1 LPFGANCLKQLP
13 YSGGTKAAA
22 RWEAQ
27 HLDDTSFVQI
37 ESDPPLGNEFFSSVK
52 KQKNNMKEN
61 TFFFMGTFIAS
72 PQFQRTKSHYIPI
85 SLRVSKVI

>member
-1 LPFGANCLKQLP
+1 MI
-13 YSGGTKAAA
+13 
-22 RWEAQ
+22 
-27 HLDDTSFVQI
+27 SFSIQVEQV
-37 ESDPPLGNEFFSSVK
+37 EKSEK
-52 KQKNNMKEN
+52 KLKEN